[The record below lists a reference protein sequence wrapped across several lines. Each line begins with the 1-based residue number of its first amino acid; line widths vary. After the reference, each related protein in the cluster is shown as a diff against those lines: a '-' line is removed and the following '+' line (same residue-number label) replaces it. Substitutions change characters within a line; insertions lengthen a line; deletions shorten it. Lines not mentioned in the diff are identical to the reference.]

1 MQNLCGLRVRIKFIF
16 WVSQQQWF
24 GKSHGATGFFE
35 HGVCSSISSLKK
47 NIRRDKER
55 QLLVSFHCNLSL
67 SHVPIMTDTGVNL
80 SICLSV
86 CLISGSI
93 NLSVFVLLA
102 GEYAGKKK
110 QQPISHHLTD
120 NPNHSQERINH
131 FLDLAPSDLRQ
142 STILTAYCLQ
152 AFDYSATKLRV
163 LASSRARISCP
174 TV

>member
-1 MQNLCGLRVRIKFIF
+1 MRFKSSYKVYILGFPAAVVWEVPWGH
-16 WVSQQQWF
+16 WV
-24 GKSHGATGFFE
+24 FFE

-55 QLLVSFHCNLSL
+55 QLLVSFHCILSL

-86 CLISGSI
+86 CLISRYI

-102 GEYAGKKK
+102 GEYAGKKTK
-110 QQPISHHLTD
+110 KNQQPISHHLTD
-120 NPNHSQERINH
+120 NPNHGQERINH
-131 FLDLAPSDLRQ
+131 FLDLAPSDLQQ